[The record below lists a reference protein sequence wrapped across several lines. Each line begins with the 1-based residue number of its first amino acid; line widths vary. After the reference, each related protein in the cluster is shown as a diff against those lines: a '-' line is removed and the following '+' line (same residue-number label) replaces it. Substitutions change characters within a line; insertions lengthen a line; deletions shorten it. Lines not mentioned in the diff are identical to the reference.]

1 MTSVVR
7 RPTGALFPEIWD
19 LFEAS
24 WPFST
29 RHPIH
34 IEDFVEEGAY
44 VVRAELPGLD
54 VAKDVDV
61 SATNGVL
68 TIKAKREETTR
79 QQHRTE
85 FHYGSF
91 TRAVTLP
98 AGADAEH
105 ISAKYEKGVLEVRV
119 PRPAAPEEHKIEID
133 VQPEQG

>member
-1 MTSVVR
+1 MTSLAR
-7 RPTGALFPEIWD
+7 RPVGALIPDLWD
-19 LFEAS
+19 MFETS

-54 VAKDVDV
+54 ATKDIDV
-61 SATNGVL
+61 SAANGVL
-68 TIKAKREETTR
+68 TITAKREETTKE
-79 QQHRTE
+79 QHRTE

-98 AGADAEH
+98 TGADAEK
-105 ISAKYEKGVLEVRV
+105 ISAKYEKGILEVRI
-119 PRPAAPEEHKIEID
+119 PLAAVPEERKIAID
-133 VQPEQG
+133 VQPE

>member
-1 MTSVVR
+1 MTSLAR
-7 RPTGALFPEIWD
+7 RPVGALIPDLWD
-19 LFEAS
+19 MFETS

-54 VAKDVDV
+54 ATKDIDV
-61 SATNGVL
+61 SAANGVL
-68 TIKAKREETTR
+68 TITAKREETTR
-79 QQHRTE
+79 EQHRTE

-98 AGADAEH
+98 TGADAEK
-105 ISAKYEKGVLEVRV
+105 ISAKYEKGILEVRI
-119 PRPAAPEEHKIEID
+119 PLAAAPEERKIAID
-133 VQPEQG
+133 VQPE

>member
-1 MTSVVR
+1 MTSLAR
-7 RPTGALFPEIWD
+7 RPVGALIPDLWD
-19 LFEAS
+19 MFETS

-54 VAKDVDV
+54 ATKDIDV
-61 SATNGVL
+61 SAASGVL
-68 TIKAKREETTR
+68 TITAKREETTKE
-79 QQHRTE
+79 QHRTE

-98 AGADAEH
+98 TGADAEK
-105 ISAKYEKGVLEVRV
+105 ISAKYEKGILEVRI
-119 PRPAAPEEHKIEID
+119 PLAAAPEERKIAID
-133 VQPEQG
+133 VQPE